1 MWRSPP
7 PSQLSVD
14 QKLGQSEENGAKNK
28 DEGVKMCVKSNIE
41 NEPVECT
48 GTVSPPE
55 NATKIAANKRGEGC
69 AFFPGTFSGKIK
81 RSKNRPKKN
90 QDFQR
95 KRASTTNITCKVLE
109 IAMKIMT
116 RKSARPRPGQ
126 NFQLIFKDFRSIFN

>member
-1 MWRSPP
+1 
-7 PSQLSVD
+7 
-14 QKLGQSEENGAKNK
+14 
-28 DEGVKMCVKSNIE
+28 MCVKSNIE

-69 AFFPGTFSGKIK
+69 AFFSGDVFGQNQKIETSSEK
-81 RSKNRPKKN
+81 EPRFPK
-90 QDFQR
+90 

-126 NFQLIFKDFRSIFN
+126 NFQLIFKDVRSIFN